1 MGKHTKRA
9 QEITPKKDPTQTLAW
24 RGIGCL
30 LMLIVPAIS
39 IAGALATI
47 ASPLVG
53 YIPYQLMGYPVLP
66 NYFFAT
72 AGLTY
77 IFSPIVNTQNL
88 YAIILISAVYMV
100 ALGGIISL
108 VYAVI
113 YRIANPKRYGAFDA
127 PPPNIKAK
135 KYKR

>member
-1 MGKHTKRA
+1 M
-9 QEITPKKDPTQTLAW
+9 
-24 RGIGCL
+24 
-30 LMLIVPAIS
+30 
-39 IAGALATI
+39 
-47 ASPLVG
+47 
-53 YIPYQLMGYPVLP
+53 LP

-88 YAIILISAVYMV
+88 YAIILISVVYMV
-100 ALGGIISL
+100 ILGGVISL